1 MTTKGTLAYVTT
13 SKLSPGKRSTICLH
27 GIMARCDSIPST
39 STRSTRVT
47 FSKVEFSKFVGLS
60 SLGIFTIRIGVV
72 GFLVGGEV
80 VEDWGGEGCRLT
92 MIAENNFVD

>member
-1 MTTKGTLAYVTT
+1 
-13 SKLSPGKRSTICLH
+13 
-27 GIMARCDSIPST
+27 MARCDLIPST

-80 VEDWGGEGCRLT
+80 VEDWDGEGWRLT
-92 MIAENNFVD
+92 MIAENNFIDLCKHFCQTYLIEDTVF

>member
-1 MTTKGTLAYVTT
+1 
-13 SKLSPGKRSTICLH
+13 
-27 GIMARCDSIPST
+27 MARCDSIPST

-60 SLGIFTIRIGVV
+60 SLGIFTLRIGVV

-80 VEDWGGEGCRLT
+80 VEEGWRLT
-92 MIAENNFVD
+92 MIAENDFVNECKHFCQTYLFEDTVF